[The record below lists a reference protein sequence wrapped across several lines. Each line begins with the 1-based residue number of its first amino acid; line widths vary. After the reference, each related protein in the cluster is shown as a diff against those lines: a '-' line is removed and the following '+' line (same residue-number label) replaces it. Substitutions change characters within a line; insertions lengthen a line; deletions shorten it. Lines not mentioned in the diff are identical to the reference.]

1 MRIGW
6 HYLFGFI
13 PLLLLIFPNKRSTRA
28 QIAVIAGALLLYIW
42 SGLSKGQKIEKDFT
56 GWTLQ
61 NMAERIEK
69 GQSNEVWAALS
80 LYTKTHSVFQYDGYK
95 FRMFMQDHMDP
106 INNPSEQGGPG
117 YPPQGVGSPDP

>member
-1 MRIGW
+1 MNIHW
-6 HYLFGFI
+6 HYLIGFI
-13 PLLLLIFPNKRSTRA
+13 PLLLLIIPNKRSARVY
-28 QIAVIAGALLLYIW
+28 IALISTAVLLYIW
-42 SGLSKGQKIEKDFT
+42 SGMSKTQNIEKDLT
-56 GWTLQ
+56 GRTLQ
-61 NMAERIEK
+61 NMAELIEQ

-80 LYTKTHSVFQYDGYK
+80 LYTKTHSVFQYDGYN